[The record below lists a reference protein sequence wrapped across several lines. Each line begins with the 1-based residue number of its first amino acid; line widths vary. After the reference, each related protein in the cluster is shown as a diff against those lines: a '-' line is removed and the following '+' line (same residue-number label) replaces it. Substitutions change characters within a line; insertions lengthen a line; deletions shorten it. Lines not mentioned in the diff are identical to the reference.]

1 MSEQLESIFHRDILS
16 VILSGHQNLQVI
28 RRVDVE
34 PDRQLAR
41 FDTEIR
47 ELGHCL
53 GENLVVAPGHILEH
67 RGHWTIEPNQIVA
80 AIAAWSQNYAR
91 LGTVKA
97 RLAAGRATA
106 PLFDTQLCTRNI
118 EGLFEEVLAQRGL

>member
-1 MSEQLESIFHRDILS
+1 MLS

-34 PDRQLAR
+34 PNWQLAL
-41 FDTEIR
+41 FDTKIR

-67 RGHWTIEPNQIVA
+67 RGHWTIEPKQIVA

-91 LGTVKA
+91 LGAVKVIIG
-97 RLAAGRATA
+97 LSKI
-106 PLFDTQLCTRNI
+106 I
-118 EGLFEEVLAQRGL
+118 EGHRGQVGADEDDVFIFFGKDR